1 MFSFLMFLTLVALT
15 KPLHGSEPN
24 KIGDMILDDSQFGNF
39 AGLSVRNGI
48 SVESYRWPDG
58 ELPYKLSS
66 RLNSTEKR
74 EVKKHIGKKSAHFLE
89 YINLLFSLV
98 I

>member
-1 MFSFLMFLTLVALT
+1 MFSFLVFFTLVALT
-15 KPLHGSEPN
+15 KPLNGEV
-24 KIGDMILDDSQFGNF
+24 KIRDMILDDSQFGNF

-74 EVKKHIGKKSAHFLE
+74 EVNKHIGKKSAHFLE